1 MVAHAILPQ
10 FLVNGFR
17 MLHPLPVTALTPPL
31 PILAAAD
38 LRHWTAPALAFNR
51 TLTRTARFPS
61 FLFPAGIPT
70 ADRLERPQL
79 LFDAQGKLTH
89 GFFGMKLNN
98 ATPSMNAVL
107 LFEAL

>member
-1 MVAHAILPQ
+1 M
-10 FLVNGFR
+10 
-17 MLHPLPVTALTPPL
+17 
-31 PILAAAD
+31 
-38 LRHWTAPALAFNR
+38 
-51 TLTRTARFPS
+51 
-61 FLFPAGIPT
+61 FPAGIPT